1 MVTRMKR
8 RAFTA
13 GLVSAALARP
23 ARAQTVRVALFDGPG
38 IGAEALAAAQRSIT
52 SAGMEAYLLA
62 PDAFIAG
69 AASAFDAV
77 LFTGGRGSLQGRA
90 LGEVGREAVR
100 TAVRAGVGYVGICG
114 GAFLAMQGDEA
125 FHKLAIV
132 AARHATGDAWM
143 RGIGPASV
151 VPEDGSAPVTLHYA
165 NGPLMAPEPV
175 PSLGPPTVLARYGTE
190 YARPEYDTHPGEMM
204 GAPAVLAARYGEG
217 RILLFSPNPNLTPAH
232 DELLVS
238 ALRHGARST
247 ASRSGTTTTWTEVF
261 GE

>member
-1 MVTRMKR
+1 MKR
-8 RAFTA
+8 RAFAA
-13 GLVSAALARP
+13 GLITAAIARS
-23 ARAQTVRVALFDGPG
+23 ARAQSVRIALFDGPG

-52 SAGMEAYLLA
+52 TAGMEAHLLA

-69 AASAFDAV
+69 AASAFDAA

-90 LGEVGREAVR
+90 LGDVGREAVR

-114 GAFLAMQGDEA
+114 GSFLAMQGEEG

-132 AARHATGDAWM
+132 AARHATGDRWM

-175 PSLGPPTVLARYGTE
+175 ASMSPPIVLARFGTE
-190 YARPEYDTHPGEMM
+190 YALPAHDTHAGEMM

-217 RILLFSPNPNLTPAH
+217 RIVLFSPNPNLVPAH
-232 DELLVS
+232 DELLVR
-238 ALRHGARST
+238 ALRSVARST
-247 ASRSGTTTTWTEVF
+247 STRTLTTWTDLF
-261 GE
+261 GA